1 MSATSYVRRLAVF
14 VCLAAMLIAVVTLGA
29 VHLPLAVLVTL
40 CFIVAISVCV
50 LLPIV
55 EEHSHTQQALALPAF
70 SPRPPPVR

>member
-1 MSATSYVRRLAVF
+1 
-14 VCLAAMLIAVVTLGA
+14 VVTPGA

-55 EEHSHTQQALALPAF
+55 EEQSHTQQALALPAF